1 LVQVLPAFLI
11 RILDTPLL
19 LGRGS
24 VASSVS
30 RTVLSLVKARPP
42 SMVTLPVALVSSWKD
57 APR

>member
-19 LGRGS
+19 LCRGS

-30 RTVLSLVKARPP
+30 RTVLSLVEARPP
-42 SMVTLPVALVSSWKD
+42 SMVTLPVGLVSSWKD
-57 APR
+57 TPR

>member
-1 LVQVLPAFLI
+1 MVQVLPAFLI

-30 RTVLSLVKARPP
+30 RTVLFLVKARPP
-42 SMVTLPVALVSSWKD
+42 SMVTLPVALVSS
-57 APR
+57 